1 MRVEVKSIYCAYDFF
16 ITLGN
21 EEIKVASL
29 RGQIVGL
36 DKAFLD
42 MHFPTQ
48 ECSTTVLDL
57 KYHTC
62 AEVLEQSKKII
73 RKKLYKYSQD
83 ILQGIKQTN

>member
-48 ECSTTVLDL
+48 SYTGMFYNCVR
-57 KYHTC
+57 
-62 AEVLEQSKKII
+62 LEISYLCRSFGTI
-73 RKKLYKYSQD
+73 
-83 ILQGIKQTN
+83 